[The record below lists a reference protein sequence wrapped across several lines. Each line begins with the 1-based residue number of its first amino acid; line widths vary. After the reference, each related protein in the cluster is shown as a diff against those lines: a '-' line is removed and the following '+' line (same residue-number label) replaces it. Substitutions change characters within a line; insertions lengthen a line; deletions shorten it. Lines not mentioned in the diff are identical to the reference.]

1 MKCRASHVGT
11 SWKCLHHIIYF
22 WTCDQNKNKN
32 KTTFFNFFLHIKK
45 VYAWHVVIHGNER
58 RISSK
63 GWWSWGSRNS
73 GTHLT
78 IWFDFDW
85 SIWQLVV
92 VSYVGDYLQF
102 WATCI
107 WPKTKNKPNYVQL
120 DPSSSSTYNL
130 SPLKQCMPD
139 ATYAYQF
146 NSISPPSIHPKYS
159 NNNSKLI
166 CPSNLAHNLFY
177 NEPWLLAFNVN
188 TFWKW

>member
-32 KTTFFNFFLHIKK
+32 KTTFFIYLFFSYKK
-45 VYAWHVVIHGNER
+45 LVYAWHVVVHGNQR

-63 GWWSWGSRNS
+63 GGFT
-73 GTHLT
+73 G
-78 IWFDFDW
+78 FDW